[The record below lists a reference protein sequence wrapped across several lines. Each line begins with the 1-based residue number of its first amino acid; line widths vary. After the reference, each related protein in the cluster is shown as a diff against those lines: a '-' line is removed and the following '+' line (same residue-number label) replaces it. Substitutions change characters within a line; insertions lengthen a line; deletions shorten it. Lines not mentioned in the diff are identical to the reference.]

1 MLIESINAL
10 FDELMLSPK
19 QRRASARFVIR
30 SFCKI
35 QTAAALKS
43 LLLRSVFPSRTDKE
57 TMSLLYAWQK
67 RQQASI
73 EYSVMLWRGIFCFV
87 DTGSCERASA
97 VSGFSS
103 TDIRYAV
110 GCLEVSDVREIK
122 KCDKLN
128 WRRAPIS
135 MRARTKILAGAM
147 PAIRRNA
154 RKLKFTEDAA
164 TTPHDIEQQLVIE
177 ALAVI
182 AHYECTRR
190 GDHLLATVVQS
201 LNNAQRD
208 LCDSFTAQKRCAKPS
223 RLELLDAKTGA
234 KEWKH
239 EHLMEPIM
247 LVADD
252 SSESEN
258 PALLSRC
265 VTIDSEIEVRNI
277 VDVVR
282 KQVPRYGRYLG
293 ITVLPDRRNK
303 KFHRWLRKHQ
313 KRITTDA
320 LLDSCARTFCRV
332 TDEDINAGRKIVAEA
347 FGVSLPEYRV

>member
-1 MLIESINAL
+1 MIESLNAL

-19 QRRASARFVIR
+19 QRRAGARFVIR

-43 LLLRSVFPSRTDKE
+43 LLLKPVFPSRTDKE
-57 TMSLLYAWQK
+57 TMSLLYGWQK
-67 RQQASI
+67 KQQSSI
-73 EYSVMLWRGIFCFV
+73 DYNVMLWRGIFCFV

-97 VSGFSS
+97 VSGFSN

-110 GCLEVSDVREIK
+110 GCMEPSDIREIR

-135 MRARTKILAGAM
+135 MKARTKVLEAAM

-208 LCDSFTAQKRCAKPS
+208 LCDAFTAQKRCAKPS
-223 RLELLDAKTGA
+223 RLEVLDSKTGA

-239 EHLMEPIM
+239 EHLMEPLM
-247 LVADD
+247 LTAED

-265 VTIDSEIEVRNI
+265 VTIDSDIEVKNI
-277 VDVVR
+277 VEVVR
-282 KQVPRYGRYLG
+282 KHVPRYGRYLG
-293 ITVLPDRRNK
+293 ITVLTDRRNK
-303 KFHRWLRKHQ
+303 KFHRWLKRNQ

-320 LLDSCARTFCRV
+320 LLDVCARTFCRV
-332 TDEDINAGRKIVAEA
+332 TAADIDAGRKLVAEA
-347 FGVSLPEYRV
+347 LGVVLPG